1 MPTPSERPKTLVRAL
16 AATDERRLRMSK
28 DLVRIKF
35 RNFPQAHLGRRLLL
49 AGTK

>member
-1 MPTPSERPKTLVRAL
+1 MPVPAEKPKTVGRAL
-16 AATDERRLRMSK
+16 AATHERRLRMSK

-49 AGTK
+49 ASAK

>member
-1 MPTPSERPKTLVRAL
+1 
-16 AATDERRLRMSK
+16 MSK
-28 DLVRIKF
+28 DLVRIKL